1 MAIDKNLTEQIKII
15 NQMTD
20 SSKRSDHI
28 GFIIDSNNP
37 YDQYLC
43 KTKGEFSKR
52 HGILAH
58 LLTAIDDKSTVMT
71 KIQRHTGIVAEDV
84 PALQKKLNDIQ
95 KDTKPTIWDQ
105 TSRMLYGAVRHLP
118 FTKPLQKILLKGAD
132 VVWSK
137 IGYGRVTLEK
147 GGMQPMQHP
156 DFSSDRQR
164 DRKDKIAQQMQNGL
178 IESPDMASPDC
189 VVDGRHRITVA
200 QDLGVPVVAVQIGR
214 KP

>member
-1 MAIDKNLTEQIKII
+1 MAIDKKLTEQIKTV
-15 NQMTD
+15 NEMTD
-20 SSKRSDHI
+20 ASKRSDQI

-71 KIQRHTGIVAEDV
+71 KIQRHTGIEAEDV
-84 PALQKKLNDIQ
+84 PALQKKLKDIQ

-118 FTKPLQKILLKGAD
+118 FKKPLQKILLNGAD
-132 VVWSK
+132 VIWSK
-137 IGYGRVTLEK
+137 AGYGRVTVEK
-147 GGMQPMQHP
+147 GGMKPMQHP
-156 DFSSDRQR
+156 DFLSCRQR
-164 DRKDKIAQQMQNGL
+164 ERKDKIAQQ
-178 IESPDMASPDC
+178 I
-189 VVDGRHRITVA
+189 
-200 QDLGVPVVAVQIGR
+200 
-214 KP
+214 